1 MKRAMVTLP
10 DELAELLEQESRV
23 RDVPSSDLIREAV
36 ANYLVFSTAKSAA
49 QIVRLGESGIAD
61 TSERFDEILGEEEFG
76 VTAPCGGTAG

>member
-1 MKRAMVTLP
+1 MVTLP

-36 ANYLVFSTAKSAA
+36 ANYLVFSPAMSAV
-49 QIVRLGESGIAD
+49 QIVGLGESGIPD
-61 TSERFDEILGEEEFG
+61 TSERFDEILVEEEFG